1 MDLIKFS
8 RHGFNLYGLYINGE
22 LWLND
27 ASVWRLL
34 DLSFEHIHNIL
45 KKQGETKNV
54 LMITSRI
61 EEWDLDIIRASSVCW
76 LMEYIN
82 FEKKDLIT
90 MWLEGIMYSN
100 AEDCNEN
107 KCRG

>member
-1 MDLIKFS
+1 MDSIRFS
-8 RHGFNLYGLYINGE
+8 RHGYNLYGFYINGE
-22 LWLND
+22 LWVSD
-27 ASVWRLL
+27 VSVCELL
-34 DLSFEHIHNIL
+34 DLSLCHVCNIL
-45 KKQGETKNV
+45 EKQGETKNI
-54 LMITSRI
+54 LIIESRV
-61 EEWDLDIIRASSVCW
+61 EEWDFQIIRASSVCW

-90 MWLEGIMYSN
+90 LWLEGIMYSN